1 MNKSGQRRL
10 HIFLLIVFCLG
21 MIPQPVQ
28 ARRIEHLLDDSLL
41 LMVTAQQR
49 LLAAMPES
57 TTTSALQ
64 HTVLPANRPVNEIDI
79 VINLYSSYMGN
90 LQRSEGLTEENIDR
104 LVRGMQGKI
113 KALKV
118 RSDSLNTRRRRSRR
132 GLFGFLRR
140 VGRSIGR
147 VLAKMGRLIG
157 KAAEILV
164 EDILP
169 EVIKNMILTGQPL
182 SADVFWRGVRHVVR
196 NRLKSVAAKALV
208 RKGVPLEIL
217 QRAGLPVPGEELVT
231 VLEEDESEEEGEA
244 YATLLPT
251 YTMAPAEEG
260 VTRTPNPDRP
270 ERYGKIVLPVNSD
283 GDCDSFGAFY
293 WPAFWTNLPDN
304 YEIDCQPTG
313 QPQLGVFI
321 DDADIDI
328 AFNMTFDLDNR
339 MVSADFA
346 GSQSDDVELTVYYLN
361 TVNYHWRVT
370 DSWIESKGNH
380 AGWRF
385 GGTMV
390 VDLTWSSD
398 LRCFASDY
406 DLDGSFIGCHITW
419 IDKQDTITITEEF
432 YGETFQEGEYGGVY
446 DLEIGDGLE
455 DDVSAYFNCWQCALP
470 AEFPP
475 P

>member
-1 MNKSGQRRL
+1 MNKGEQRRL

-28 ARRIEHLLDDSLL
+28 ARRIEHPLDDSLL

-57 TTTSALQ
+57 TTASALQ
-64 HTVLPANRPVNEIDI
+64 HTVLPARGPVNEIDI

-90 LQRSEGLTEENIDR
+90 LQRSGFLTEENIDR
-104 LVRGMQGKI
+104 LVRGLQGKI

-217 QRAGLPVPGEELVT
+217 QRVGLPAPGEELVT
-231 VLEEDESEEEGEA
+231 VLEEDEPEEEGEA

-251 YTMAPAEEG
+251 YTVAPAEEG
-260 VTRTPNPDRP
+260 VTRTANPDRP

-283 GDCDSFGAFY
+283 GEGLGIFY
-293 WPAFWTNLPDN
+293 WPAFWTGLPDN

-313 QPQLGVFI
+313 KSQLGVFV
-321 DDADIDI
+321 DDADI

-339 MVSADFA
+339 MVSADFT
-346 GSQSDDVELTVYYLN
+346 GSVSDDVELTVYIVEA
-361 TVNYHWRVT
+361 VNYRWRVT

-398 LRCFASDY
+398 LRCFANDY
-406 DLDGSFIGCHITW
+406 DSDGRFIGVHITW
-419 IDKQDTITITEEF
+419 INKQDTITITEEF
-432 YGETFQEGEYGGVY
+432 CGETFQEGEYGGVY

-455 DDVSAYFNCWQCALP
+455 DDVSAYFSCWQCALP